1 MNKIF
6 EDREFGAV
14 AICKNARS
22 RRLSIRV
29 RERQN
34 RSGARIS
41 ITIPY
46 RISYQDAIDYL
57 DSHRDWVRDVLRKQE
72 KAVED
77 AAREGMAVLRIGDG
91 TTIPT
96 LTSDIV
102 FKVVQGLTGK
112 VNVVTSGRSVSK
124 QVYSGAVYPVKDGD
138 AGFFGIG
145 ENASRPADV
154 PCRTISFP
162 AQWLDKDGVVTDDS
176 CRKFLGRVL
185 VEVLRNEAKS
195 YLAGRLAE
203 QFLQSYVT
211 ARIQKFVNDHGRK
224 IIGWDEILEGELAPG
239 ATVMSWRGAAGG
251 IEAAKKGFDVI
262 MTPNT
267 YMYFDYY
274 QSKQREVEPLGI
286 GGHLPIDTVYAC
298 NPCAD
303 IPEEAQS
310 HILGVQANL
319 WTEYI
324 ATPEHLEYM
333 LLPRMAALSEVQW
346 CSLDNK
352 DFERFKNS
360 LHHEFDIYDVMG
372 LNYSKAVFG
381 EYGMD
386 YVKIDEPVEEKSE

>member
-203 QFLQSYVT
+203 LAERYGFKYGRLVVKHNSSNWGSCSKKGNINLNINLIRLPQYLSDYVMIHELCHL
-211 ARIQKFVNDHGRK
+211 REMNHGPEFHNMLGRLC
-224 IIGWDEILEGELAPG
+224 IDNLNRLG
-239 ATVMSWRGAAGG
+239 AGG
-251 IEAAKKGFDVI
+251 DRFDSDSI
-262 MTPNT
+262 P
-267 YMYFDYY
+267 F
-274 QSKQREVEPLGI
+274 
-286 GGHLPIDTVYAC
+286 IDR
-298 NPCAD
+298 
-303 IPEEAQS
+303 
-310 HILGVQANL
+310 ILGSGL
-319 WTEYI
+319 SRW
-324 ATPEHLEYM
+324 
-333 LLPRMAALSEVQW
+333 RMV
-346 CSLDNK
+346 
-352 DFERFKNS
+352 
-360 LHHEFDIYDVMG
+360 
-372 LNYSKAVFG
+372 
-381 EYGMD
+381 
-386 YVKIDEPVEEKSE
+386 